1 MLSSATRPCI
11 TLFWCS
17 PQDAY
22 RLSQRALLHSKL
34 ELAGQRAGSAADA
47 DAALRQTEL
56 ASLDGAS
63 LRYAHLAF
71 TSPYRYC
78 ANLVPLLSLLRCSER
93 AARVETEVAEA
104 RAAVQAATQRAEGLI
119 SQLAELQTVPV
130 LFSDTDVKLAR
141 QTYFTSKQNKV
152 GTLAAWMCTRHNMT

>member
-1 MLSSATRPCI
+1 MTAHRSGTHTCPLPPPTVTVL
-11 TLFWCS
+11 TLC
-17 PQDAY
+17 
-22 RLSQRALLHSKL
+22 R
-34 ELAGQRAGSAADA
+34 
-47 DAALRQTEL
+47 
-56 ASLDGAS
+56 
-63 LRYAHLAF
+63 
-71 TSPYRYC
+71 
-78 ANLVPLLSLLRCSER
+78 LLSLLRCSER